1 MEFKFK
7 DYKLLSQDESGE
19 ILNIRNDIKIRQV
32 SLNSEI
38 IDIDA
43 HQKWLLGVPSR
54 AYFAMILDDEIVGG
68 VSFYNDFWGIFYKS
82 SVEPLI
88 RSVFAYLFLSKILK
102 NSDFIYS
109 KIRLNN
115 QNALRFNQFFGF
127 EIVKSDEI
135 YTLKL
140 EKSKF
145 NSLNNR
151 LINKVKSLADDSK
164 VEFI

>member
-19 ILNIRNDIKIRQV
+19 ILNIRNDRKIRQV

-43 HQKWLLGVPSR
+43 HQKWLLGLPSG
-54 AYFAMILDDEIVGG
+54 AYFAMILDDEIAGG
-68 VSFYNDFWGIFYKS
+68 VSFYNDFWGIFYKN

-88 RSVFAYLFLSKILK
+88 RSAFAYLFLSKILK